1 MKKSN
6 WIILA
11 VLLVASIFFLWLWYY
26 LNFNLVDNP
35 FDLVLSIVWWVLV
48 AVACFAI
55 HKAEQ
60 KRQERVRTTFLAPSQ
75 LFNCEAG
82 LLPVQ
87 GASAV
92 ESLEQTLAGLEYN
105 FHMEEF
111 PNKEKVKFDYVVHSS
126 KFEFEKDDEQQQQDA
141 SAPQAADA
149 DKAEIR
155 VTEWEGE
162 VVNVANPDD
171 DPQKFSN
178 REELEAILNGT
189 AKAA

>member
-26 LNFNLVDNP
+26 LNFNLVDDP
-35 FDLVLSIVWWVLV
+35 FDLVLTIIWWVLV

-55 HKAEQ
+55 HRAEK

-111 PNKEKVKFDYVVHSS
+111 PNKDKVKFDYVVHSS
-126 KFEFEKDDEQQQQDA
+126 KFEFEKDDEQQQDA